1 MSLELIYNLSLK
13 GENLHEKLEF
23 LIPHFLPKKMI
34 TTIYADGGNGKSY
47 LSAAICKKLCKSES
61 VRHIVYV
68 DLDNPISMLVD
79 RGYDTLL
86 LNEPKI
92 AYIHRCKL
100 NIKPFELLCAL
111 EEQALGNKYE
121 GYVFIFDSLRNFVD
135 IDNDKSAMAL
145 FDVAMNLREAGATI
159 IALHHSNKDG
169 KNFKGSSHIRNST
182 DVMYRLERLEGES
195 QKVCVKLI
203 AQKERAGIRDMSFGI
218 DVRDLSLNEVDS
230 KIANMNEKQKDFVLK
245 AKAVLEHSSPNKTQ
259 LLLACGYEKGDKWA
273 RETLQH
279 FEGLFWES
287 LPKGKNNALTYHLLT
302 TPTTLTTPREIGA
315 CDVKDNR
322 GAEYENN

>member
-1 MSLELIYNLSLK
+1 MLEIIHNLSLK

-23 LIPHFLPKKMI
+23 LIPSFLPKKMI

-47 LSAAICKKLCKSES
+47 LSAAICKNLCRNES
-61 VRHIVYV
+61 IKHIVYI
-68 DLDNPISMLVD
+68 DLDNPISMLTD

-86 LNEPKI
+86 LNESKI

-111 EEQALGNKYE
+111 EEQALGSNYD
-121 GYVFIFDSLRNFVD
+121 GYVFVFDSLRNFVD

-182 DVMYRLERLEGES
+182 DVMYRLERLEGEA
-195 QKVCVKLI
+195 QRVCVKLI

-218 DVRDLSLNEVDS
+218 DVRDLGLYEVDS
-230 KIANMNEKQKDFVLK
+230 RIANMNEKQKDFVSK
-245 AKAVLEHSSPNKTQ
+245 VKAVLSASQPNKTQ

-273 RETLQH
+273 RETLAT
-279 FEGLFWES
+279 FEGLYWETQAS
-287 LPKGKNNALTYHLLT
+287 GSKNATIYQLPT
-302 TPTTLTTPREIGA
+302 THTTLTTLREIGTSS
-315 CDVKDNR
+315 VSYK
-322 GAEYENN
+322 GVENEA

>member
-1 MSLELIYNLSLK
+1 
-13 GENLHEKLEF
+13 
-23 LIPHFLPKKMI
+23 
-34 TTIYADGGNGKSY
+34 
-47 LSAAICKKLCKSES
+47 
-61 VRHIVYV
+61 
-68 DLDNPISMLVD
+68 
-79 RGYDTLL
+79 
-86 LNEPKI
+86 
-92 AYIHRCKL
+92 
-100 NIKPFELLCAL
+100 
-111 EEQALGNKYE
+111 
-121 GYVFIFDSLRNFVD
+121 
-135 IDNDKSAMAL
+135 
-145 FDVAMNLREAGATI
+145 
-159 IALHHSNKDG
+159 
-169 KNFKGSSHIRNST
+169 
-182 DVMYRLERLEGES
+182 
-195 QKVCVKLI
+195 
-203 AQKERAGIRDMSFGI
+203 MSFGI

-287 LPKGKNNALTYHLLT
+287 LPKGKNNALTYHLIT